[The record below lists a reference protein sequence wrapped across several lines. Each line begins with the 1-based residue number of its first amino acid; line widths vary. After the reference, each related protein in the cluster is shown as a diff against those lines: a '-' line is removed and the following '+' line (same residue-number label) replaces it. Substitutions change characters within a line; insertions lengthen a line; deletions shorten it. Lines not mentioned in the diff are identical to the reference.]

1 MTKNINHE
9 MLGKRIKQ
17 ARLQK
22 DMTQYALAE
31 EVDVSQN
38 FLGDV
43 ERGLKTP
50 SISTCIKLSNVLNIS
65 LDTLFNE
72 SLTLA
77 EDEELYLTDKQLNI
91 LKKIAKEIKENF
103 FD

>member
-1 MTKNINHE
+1 MSNNINQE
-9 MLGKRIKQ
+9 MFGKRIKQ
-17 ARLQK
+17 ARLKK
-22 DMTQYALAE
+22 DLTQYALAE
-31 EVDVSQN
+31 EVGVSQN

-43 ERGLKTP
+43 ERGLKLP
-50 SISTCIKLSNVLNIS
+50 SISTCIKLSNVLGIS

-72 SLTLA
+72 SLKVS
-77 EDEELYLTDKQLNI
+77 EDSEIYLTDKQLII